1 MPVAVLIPLVNTIL
15 QIILQAQISFNNAPD
30 EYKDNFY
37 KRLDKWENFWD
48 KLADPVYRLIDK
60 EANEQTKPTVIK
72 STTESN

>member
-37 KRLDKWENFWD
+37 KRLDRWEEFWN
-48 KLADPVYRLIDK
+48 KLSEPVYKLIVKEAEKIDK
-60 EANEQTKPTVIK
+60 EQP
-72 STTESN
+72 TTESN